1 MLAEHGDG
9 APGPLFFLSYART
22 VKGPTGVGPDQHV
35 RQFFHDLT
43 ENVGQLVYRGA
54 AVPAGFMDQE
64 MRGGMNWPDEL
75 MHAVGTCQVL
85 VALLSPRYLRSEW
98 CRREWDAFL
107 QCGAQGQAPEGT
119 LSSRHR
125 CIVPVLW
132 APLHEDLPGHI
143 SPTQLFSPDSA
154 PEPATPDRY
163 RGNGVFGLMRMSY
176 LRESYEIVAWQ
187 LAMRIAD
194 IFHKGDGYGG

>member
-1 MLAEHGDG
+1 MLVEHADGDR
-9 APGPLFFLSYART
+9 GPLFFLSYART

-54 AVPAGFMDQE
+54 AVPPGFMDQK
-64 MRGGMNWPDEL
+64 MRAGAKWPDEL
-75 MHAVGTCQVL
+75 MHAVGTCKVL

-98 CRREWDAFL
+98 CRREWDAFA
-107 QCGAQGQAPEGT
+107 QCAAQPQEERA
-119 LSSRHR
+119 SSWQP

-132 APLHEDLPGHI
+132 APLHEDLPEHI
-143 SPTQLFSPDSA
+143 SLMQLFSPDSV
-154 PEPATPDRY
+154 PEPAAPDRY
-163 RGNGVFGLMRMSY
+163 RENGVFGLMRMSY

-194 IFHKGDGYGG
+194 IFHKGDGYDD